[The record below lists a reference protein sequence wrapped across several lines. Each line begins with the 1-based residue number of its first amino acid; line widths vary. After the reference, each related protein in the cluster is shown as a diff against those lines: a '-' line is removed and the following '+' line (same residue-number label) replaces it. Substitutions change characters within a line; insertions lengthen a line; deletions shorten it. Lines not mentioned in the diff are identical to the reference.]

1 MYEYPVPEASRLMS
15 CVRVFTYHC
24 NYCSHLLLAT
34 THDIATLPHRKAPG
48 LDNATILPL
57 PPAPR
62 EVANN
67 VEGDKSESDYTSGS
81 ESEGE
86 QARQADTSSVAP
98 RKRSKR
104 KDYTLLISC
113 PKETKARIIT
123 REDGFEKRYLHKCGR
138 CKLPMG
144 YQLDDAQFDVAQK
157 GKTAQS
163 SGDGAQSKKKRRTK
177 YLYVLPGSLVSSQ
190 DLDGKE
196 PDDEEIDILQ

>member
-1 MYEYPVPEASRLMS
+1 MAPKI
-15 CVRVFTYHC
+15 FTYHC

-34 THDIATLPHRKAPG
+34 THDISTLPHRKAPG

-67 VEGDKSESDYTSGS
+67 VEGDNSESEYTSESDS
-81 ESEGE
+81 ESE
-86 QARQADTSSVAP
+86 QTNAADASGVSQ

-123 REDGFEKRYLHKCGR
+123 REDGFEKRFLHKCGR

-157 GKTAQS
+157 GK
-163 SGDGAQSKKKRRTK
+163 DGQGSEKGVQPKKKKRTK

-196 PDDEEIDILQ
+196 PDDDEIDILH

>member
-1 MYEYPVPEASRLMS
+1 MNSSIY
-15 CVRVFTYHC
+15 TYHC

-34 THDIATLPHRKAPG
+34 THNIATLPHRKAPG

-67 VEGDKSESDYTSGS
+67 VEGENS
-81 ESEGE
+81 ESEYTSEESESETE
-86 QARQADTSSVAP
+86 QNKQAEEAGVP
-98 RKRSKR
+98 RRRRSKQ

-113 PKETKARIIT
+113 PKETKARVIT

-138 CKLPMG
+138 CKLPIG
-144 YQLDDAQFDVAQK
+144 YQLDDAQFDVAAK
-157 GKTAQS
+157 GGNAGQS
-163 SGDGAQSKKKRRTK
+163 SEGGEPKKKRRTK

-190 DLDGKE
+190 DLTGKE
-196 PDDEEIDILQ
+196 PEDEEIDILQQ